1 MPVLPPVTIAKAQ
14 LPLFKQEANL
24 CCELI
29 SKFTH
34 SKQLR
39 GNKALNLYSRLCGYV
54 SYQALKVKS
63 SGFDAAENKPIG
75 CITQERFPFMI
86 GVLMRE
92 PQFVS
97 ETVAEKVLINMQ
109 LRIALPDAP
118 TAHPEDLAVLN
129 HLTADATKESIDLVA
144 QEHVAAAE
152 RKTSACGREDGETTY
167 PFNIEPS
174 TRKQLKTLSKHNKG
188 LVVFVSPVGKGK
200 RNVMAA
206 WLKSDV
212 LLVNRDVVVIN
223 EIRNDDDFSAAIK
236 CAETKLAVATFTPPK
251 DERGFDPFRELS
263 EKNHGLFTITRVEI
277 ENNCPVSLKFHQQT
291 SYGAP
296 LIFDDTVANSA
307 TSFPCEIIYDENFDP
322 EGCRRLEKA
331 AEKCRSIGIER

>member
-1 MPVLPPVTIAKAQ
+1 MSGLSTFATWEQTCKRIANTIFLFYHGFKGVLASWSGPHDKANELTPTTTWNHGAVLRVALDTILCQKDFSMPVLSPVTIAKAQ

-97 ETVAEKVLINMQ
+97 ETVAEKVLINM
-109 LRIALPDAP
+109 
-118 TAHPEDLAVLN
+118 
-129 HLTADATKESIDLVA
+129 LV
-144 QEHVAAAE
+144 
-152 RKTSACGREDGETTY
+152 
-167 PFNIEPS
+167 
-174 TRKQLKTLSKHNKG
+174 
-188 LVVFVSPVGKGK
+188 
-200 RNVMAA
+200 RN
-206 WLKSDV
+206 
-212 LLVNRDVVVIN
+212 
-223 EIRNDDDFSAAIK
+223 
-236 CAETKLAVATFTPPK
+236 
-251 DERGFDPFRELS
+251 
-263 EKNHGLFTITRVEI
+263 
-277 ENNCPVSLKFHQQT
+277 
-291 SYGAP
+291 
-296 LIFDDTVANSA
+296 
-307 TSFPCEIIYDENFDP
+307 
-322 EGCRRLEKA
+322 LE
-331 AEKCRSIGIER
+331 